1 MENQLNNISNI
12 SWILVGVRPVD
23 EQIELTEDMLN
34 IAMTE
39 AFKENNKYKL
49 FLCGAD
55 VEKEGTLEELE
66 IGYHMVKQEVEEFT
80 DGDYCIIYN
89 HPLVDLLFMAVP
101 SDMIPEIE
109 SLANGENKEIQE
121 KEKEE

>member
-1 MENQLNNISNI
+1 MENQLQNNISNV
-12 SWILVGVRPVD
+12 SWVLVGVRPVD
-23 EQIELTEDMLN
+23 TEVELTEEMLG
-34 IAMTE
+34 IAMQE
-39 AFKENNKYKL
+39 AFKENNRYKL

-55 VEKEGTLEELE
+55 VNKEGTLEELE
-66 IGYHMVKQEVEEFT
+66 IGYHMVKQDVEEFA

-101 SDMIPEIE
+101 EDMIPEIE

-121 KEKEE
+121 KEEE